1 MYPDSL
7 RRLIEAFKYL
17 PGVGE
22 KTAERYAFAVMDM
35 PEERTE
41 FFKESI
47 EDVKEKINECK
58 ICHNLTEDEI
68 CYICSDK
75 LRDDGFLCVVEDVKS
90 LSMFEKLGLF
100 HGMYHVLKGLI
111 SPLDGINPED
121 IGLDLLLERIRNG
134 NFKEIILAF
143 KPSVEGETTALYI
156 KRILENMDIVI
167 SRIASGVPIGAD
179 MEYMDAMTLERALL
193 DRKNIE

>member
-7 RRLIEAFKYL
+7 RRLIESLKYL

-22 KTAERYAFAVMDM
+22 KTAERYAFAIMDM

-47 EDVKEKINECK
+47 QDVKEKIHECK
-58 ICHNLTEDEI
+58 ICHYLTEDEF

-75 LRDDGFLCVVEDVKS
+75 LRDDEVLCVVEDVKS
-90 LSMFEKLGLF
+90 LSLFEKLGLF
-100 HGMYHVLKGLI
+100 HGRYHVLKGLI
-111 SPLDGINPED
+111 SPLDGVNPED
-121 IGLDLLLERIRNG
+121 IELDVLLERIRNG
-134 NFKEIILAF
+134 NFREIILAF

-156 KRILENMDIVI
+156 KRILEDMNIVI
-167 SRIASGVPIGAD
+167 SRIASGIPIGAD

>member
-47 EDVKEKINECK
+47 EDVKEKIHECK
-58 ICHNLTEDEI
+58 VCRNLTEDEI

-75 LRDDGFLCVVEDVKS
+75 LRDDEVLCVIEDVKS

-111 SPLDGINPED
+111 SPLDGVNPED
-121 IGLDLLLERIRNG
+121 IELDLLLERIRDG

-156 KRILENMDIVI
+156 KRILEDMNIVI
-167 SRIASGVPIGAD
+167 SRIASGIPIGAD

>member
-58 ICHNLTEDEI
+58 VCRNLTEDEI

-75 LRDDGFLCVVEDVKS
+75 LRDDEVLCVIEDVKS

-111 SPLDGINPED
+111 SPLDGVNPED
-121 IGLDLLLERIRNG
+121 IELDLLLERIRNG

-156 KRILENMDIVI
+156 KRILEDMNIVI
-167 SRIASGVPIGAD
+167 SRIASGIPIGAD

>member
-35 PEERTE
+35 PDERTE

-47 EDVKEKINECK
+47 QDVKEKIHECK

-75 LRDDGFLCVVEDVKS
+75 VRDDEILCVIEDVKS
-90 LSMFEKLGLF
+90 LSLFEKLGLF
-100 HGMYHVLKGLI
+100 HGRYHVLKGLI
-111 SPLDGINPED
+111 SPLDGVNPED
-121 IGLDLLLERIRNG
+121 IELDLLLERIRNG
-134 NFKEIILAF
+134 NFREIILAF

-156 KRILENMDIVI
+156 KRILEDMNIII
-167 SRIASGVPIGAD
+167 SRIASGIPIGAD